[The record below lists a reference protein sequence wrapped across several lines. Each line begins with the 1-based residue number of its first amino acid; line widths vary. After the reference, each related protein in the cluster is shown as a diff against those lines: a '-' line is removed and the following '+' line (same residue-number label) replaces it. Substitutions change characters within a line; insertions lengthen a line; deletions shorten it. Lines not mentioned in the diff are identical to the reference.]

1 MWFAS
6 GVNSALRSGSRVLV
20 TGGAGFIGSHI
31 VDALIEQACEVVILD
46 NLDPAA
52 HGERPDY
59 VNPAAHFLEADCRNV
74 DAWRGALVG
83 IDVVCHQAGKVGLG
97 VDFGDVDGYADH
109 NDMGFAYGLR
119 AMHEAEFSGRIVLAS
134 SMVVYG
140 EGRYRCA
147 THGVVSPSPRRVGD
161 LDVGRFDPPC
171 PLCGE
176 ELVSEEIPESAPLD
190 PRNVYAATKLHQE
203 HLLWAFA
210 REHRV
215 EVAALRYHNVYGG
228 RMPFGTP
235 YAGVASI
242 FRSALEQGNAPK
254 VTEDGAQRRN
264 FVHVRDVAAANLS
277 AMSVADDVLAGCGVP
292 AFNIASTRSRTVGEM
307 AAALATAFGS
317 QPGDGLWPITTGT
330 YRLGDVRHVY
340 ASTTRAAEVLGYQ
353 SSVDFDTGM
362 AEFAVAPLRHPVSRH
377 A

>member
-1 MWFAS
+1 MWFARC
-6 GVNSALRSGSRVLV
+6 VDTALRVGSRVLV

-31 VDALIEQACEVVILD
+31 VDALIGQGHEVVVLD

-59 VNPAAHFLEADCRNV
+59 INPAAQFLEADCRDI
-74 DAWRGALVG
+74 DAWRAALVG

-97 VDFGDVDGYADH
+97 VDFRDVDGYADH

-119 AMHEAEFSGRIVLAS
+119 AMHEVDFAGRIVLAS

-147 THGVVSPSPRRVGD
+147 THEFVTPAARRVAD
-161 LDVGRFDPPC
+161 LDAGRFEPPC
-171 PLCGE
+171 PVCGAA
-176 ELVSEEIPESAPLD
+176 LVSEEIPESAVLD

-215 EVAALRYHNVYGG
+215 TVAALRYHNVYGG

-242 FRSALEQGNAPK
+242 FRSALEKGAKPK
-254 VTEDGAQRRN
+254 VTEDGRQRRN
-264 FVHVRDVAAANLS
+264 FVHVRDVAAANVA
-277 AMSVADDVLAGCGVP
+277 AMSTADDVLLGCGAPV
-292 AFNIASTRSRTVGEM
+292 FNVASTTSRTVGEM
-307 AAALATAFGS
+307 ATALAKAFGAR
-317 QPGDGLWPITTGT
+317 PDDELWPAITGA

-340 ASTTRAAEVLGYQ
+340 ASTHRAADVLGYQ
-353 SSVDFDTGM
+353 SSVDFDAGM

-377 A
+377 I